1 MQRPSAQLP
10 LEVVI
15 VGGGVAGLEVL
26 MALRAHAGPRVNITL
41 VSPGRDFVYRPLS
54 VGEAFGVSEAR
65 RYPLDRIAE
74 HFAAGLVNDEL
85 EWAATSNDSVFLRGG
100 GELPYDALVLAL
112 GAHPAPAWEHVVTF
126 TDSRHTE
133 ALREVLADAVSGDA
147 ESIAFV
153 MPEGPTW
160 PLPLYELA
168 LMTARHSR
176 AAGAHTRIAIF
187 TPEAE
192 PLAVFGPR
200 ASADVAAAL
209 DEAGVTVARA
219 TTVDVTPDGDIVI
232 PNEETPVHFERVVSV
247 PRLAGPAPRG
257 IPCDEHGFI
266 PVDPHGLVRG
276 REHVYAAG
284 DGTDY
289 PVKHGAIATQ
299 QADAVAEVIA
309 KRAGAGIDPR
319 PMRAVLRAE
328 LFTGAPDRHF
338 LRADLGSRATPVS
351 EASAAPAWWPA
362 SKVAGQFLA
371 PYLAAQDAEAAQAEL
386 QAS

>member
-1 MQRPSAQLP
+1 
-10 LEVVI
+10 
-15 VGGGVAGLEVL
+15 
-26 MALRAHAGPRVNITL
+26 
-41 VSPGRDFVYRPLS
+41 
-54 VGEAFGVSEAR
+54 
-65 RYPLDRIAE
+65 
-74 HFAAGLVNDEL
+74 
-85 EWAATSNDSVFLRGG
+85 
-100 GELPYDALVLAL
+100 
-112 GAHPAPAWEHVVTF
+112 
-126 TDSRHTE
+126 
-133 ALREVLADAVSGDA
+133 
-147 ESIAFV
+147 
-153 MPEGPTW
+153 
-160 PLPLYELA
+160 
-168 LMTARHSR
+168 
-176 AAGAHTRIAIF
+176 
-187 TPEAE
+187 
-192 PLAVFGPR
+192 
-200 ASADVAAAL
+200 
-209 DEAGVTVARA
+209 
-219 TTVDVTPDGDIVI
+219 
-232 PNEETPVHFERVVSV
+232 VHFERVVSV